1 MGGDARQTASGDAG
15 ATRKDRGF
23 MPGKVAKIGTFS
35 DWIGL
40 FDEWRKEI
48 GVNRDEI
55 AEFKFDTLYG
65 AIETEEIQFGHFKSR
80 RKWENLRQIPTQQ
93 MRDALL
99 NMIVYQGDT
108 ECASV
113 EQQRHLFETAP
124 TDWDRRAIT
133 RVMIEEMRHGW
144 QMCALLIEHFGYS
157 GKVEAQK
164 MLERRAFENK
174 RLLGAFNVDVDN
186 WMDFFTYT
194 DFVDRDGKFQ
204 LQMLKYSAFA
214 PLGRSMSYMLRE
226 EAFHMGTGNDG
237 LRRIVEAG
245 VIPAWLIQKYLN
257 KWISSS
263 YDLFGT
269 DHSSSAHWAY
279 VWGIK
284 GRYDEPKNDRQA
296 DLDDLNDYNRHLYRD
311 EVAGLIDRFNSV
323 LKTGEPKLYAPDIK
337 FNRAIGRWAGQ
348 KFHAKTGEPLDDKAY
363 EQHLSEYMPSAED
376 KKLLLAFVVAK
387 KTHALNAVGVFENGI
402 IRTTPASELI
412 YTMADPPNILGATQC
427 LDMLG
432 VMSLLQ
438 SGRVHLGFLG
448 AAEVDRFGN
457 LNSTEV
463 RGPKGLVRLP
473 GSGGACDIA
482 SLAQRFVV
490 LLEHSKKRLPER
502 VLYITSPGNGE
513 GRGWRKRVGLPQGG
527 PSAVITTKAVLRFA
541 ENGGAYF

>member
-1 MGGDARQTASGDAG
+1 
-15 ATRKDRGF
+15 

-55 AEFKFDTLYG
+55 ASFQFDTLFG
-65 AIETEEIQFGHFKSR
+65 AVETDEIQFGHFQGKK
-80 RKWENLRQIPTQQ
+80 KWENLRQVPTQQ

-108 ECASV
+108 EFASV

-144 QMCALLIEHFGYS
+144 QMCALLVEHVGYS

-164 MLERRAFENK
+164 MLDRRAFENK

-237 LRRIVEAG
+237 LRRIVQAG
-245 VIPAWLIQKYLN
+245 VIPGWLIQKYLN

-284 GRYDEPKNDRQA
+284 GRYDEPRNEKQA

-311 EVAGLIDRFNSV
+311 EVAGLIARFNGV
-323 LKTGEPKLYAPDIK
+323 LKPGEPPLYAPDIK
-337 FNRAIGRWAGQ
+337 FNRMIGKWAGQ
-348 KFHAKTGEPLDDKAY
+348 KFHPQTGQTLEEK
-363 EQHLSEYMPSAED
+363 EYDELFSTFMPTAAD
-376 KKLLLAFVVAK
+376 KKLLLELIANEKNWIVAK
-387 KTHALNAVGVFENGI
+387 EGARDPFETI
-402 IRTTPASELI
+402 
-412 YTMADPPNILGATQC
+412 
-427 LDMLG
+427 
-432 VMSLLQ
+432 
-438 SGRVHLGFLG
+438 
-448 AAEVDRFGN
+448 AEPRKSAIN
-457 LNSTEV
+457 L
-463 RGPKGLVRLP
+463 
-473 GSGGACDIA
+473 
-482 SLAQRFVV
+482 
-490 LLEHSKKRLPER
+490 
-502 VLYITSPGNGE
+502 
-513 GRGWRKRVGLPQGG
+513 
-527 PSAVITTKAVLRFA
+527 
-541 ENGGAYF
+541 

>member
-1 MGGDARQTASGDAG
+1 
-15 ATRKDRGF
+15 
-23 MPGKVAKIGTFS
+23 MPGKVAKIGTFG
-35 DWIGL
+35 DWVGL
-40 FDEWRKEI
+40 FDDWRKEI

-55 AEFKFDTLYG
+55 ASFKFDTLFG
-65 AIETEEIQFGHFKSR
+65 AIETDEIQFGHFKGK

-108 ECASV
+108 EFASV

-124 TDWDRRAIT
+124 TDYDRRAIT

-144 QMCALLIEHFGYS
+144 QMCALLVDHFGYS

-204 LQMLKYSAFA
+204 LQMLKYSGFA

-237 LRRIVEAG
+237 LRRIVQAG
-245 VIPAWLIQKYLN
+245 IIPAPLIQKYLN
-257 KWISSS
+257 KWISCS

-284 GRYDEPKNDRQA
+284 GRYDEPANEKPVA
-296 DLDDLNDYNRHLYRD
+296 LDDLNDYNRQLYRD
-311 EVAGLIDRFNSV
+311 EVAGLIERLNNV
-323 LKTGEPKLYAPDIK
+323 LKPGEPELYAPDIR

-348 KFHAKTGEPLDDKAY
+348 KFHPETGAQLDDKEY
-363 EQHLSEYMPSAED
+363 QQQLSEFLPGDND
-376 KKLLLAFVVAK
+376 KKLLLDIIANEK
-387 KTHALNAVGVFENGI
+387 KWITRKEGA
-402 IRTTPASELI
+402 R
-412 YTMADPPNILGATQC
+412 DPLETITEPRKSAI
-427 LDMLG
+427 
-432 VMSLLQ
+432 
-438 SGRVHLGFLG
+438 
-448 AAEVDRFGN
+448 N
-457 LNSTEV
+457 L
-463 RGPKGLVRLP
+463 
-473 GSGGACDIA
+473 
-482 SLAQRFVV
+482 
-490 LLEHSKKRLPER
+490 
-502 VLYITSPGNGE
+502 
-513 GRGWRKRVGLPQGG
+513 
-527 PSAVITTKAVLRFA
+527 
-541 ENGGAYF
+541 